1 MLLTRF
7 WGIYSMNK
15 IILAGRLTR
24 DAEIRYT
31 SGAEQTAIARM
42 SIAVDRRYKKDGAPS
57 ADFFNL
63 VAFGKLADFFGQYG
77 WKGTKFIIEGRLQS
91 GSYEK
96 DGKRV
101 YTVDVVVESAE
112 FAESKKSS
120 EKNSE
125 NNNPAPAAGDGEF
138 LNVPDVADN
147 EIPFA

>member
-1 MLLTRF
+1 
-7 WGIYSMNK
+7 MNK

-31 SGAEQTAIARM
+31 ASGAEQTAIARM

-120 EKNSE
+120 EKSNG

-138 LNVPDVADN
+138 LNAPDVADD

>member
-1 MLLTRF
+1 
-7 WGIYSMNK
+7 MNK

-91 GSYEK
+91 GSYENR
-96 DGKRV
+96 DGKKV

-120 EKNSE
+120 EKNGDNS
-125 NNNPAPAAGDGEF
+125 NPAPAAGDGEF
-138 LNVPDVADN
+138 LNVPDVADD

>member
-1 MLLTRF
+1 
-7 WGIYSMNK
+7 MNK

-31 SGAEQTAIARM
+31 ASGAEQTAIARM

-120 EKNSE
+120 ERSNENS
-125 NNNPAPAAGDGEF
+125 NPAPAAGDGEF
-138 LNVPDVADN
+138 LNVPDVAND

>member
-1 MLLTRF
+1 
-7 WGIYSMNK
+7 MNK

-42 SIAVDRRYKKDGAPS
+42 SIAVDRRYKKNGAPS

-112 FAESKKSS
+112 FAESKKRS
-120 EKNSE
+120 EINSE

-138 LNVPDVADN
+138 LNVQDVADD

>member
-1 MLLTRF
+1 
-7 WGIYSMNK
+7 MNK

-42 SIAVDRRYKKDGAPS
+42 SIAVDRRYKKDGSPS

-138 LNVPDVADN
+138 LNVPDVADD

>member
-1 MLLTRF
+1 
-7 WGIYSMNK
+7 MNK

-112 FAESKKSS
+112 FAESKK
-120 EKNSE
+120 NSE
-125 NNNPAPAAGDGEF
+125 RSNENSNPAPAAGDGEF
-138 LNVPDVADN
+138 LNVPDVADD

>member
-1 MLLTRF
+1 
-7 WGIYSMNK
+7 MNK

-31 SGAEQTAIARM
+31 SSGAEQTAIART
-42 SIAVDRRYKKDGAPS
+42 SIAVDRRYKKEGAPS

-120 EKNSE
+120 EKSNENS
-125 NNNPAPAAGDGEF
+125 NPAPAAGDGEF
-138 LNVPDVADN
+138 LNVPDVAND
-147 EIPFA
+147 EMPFA

>member
-1 MLLTRF
+1 
-7 WGIYSMNK
+7 MNK

-96 DGKRV
+96 DGKKV

-120 EKNSE
+120 EKNSD
-125 NNNPAPAAGDGEF
+125 NNNPAPAAGDCEF
-138 LNVPDVADN
+138 LNVPDVADD
-147 EIPFA
+147 EIPFV

>member
-1 MLLTRF
+1 
-7 WGIYSMNK
+7 MNK

-31 SGAEQTAIARM
+31 ASGAEQTAIARM

-77 WKGTKFIIEGRLQS
+77 WKGTKFFIEGRLQS

-96 DGKRV
+96 DGKKV

-120 EKNSE
+120 EKSNG
-125 NNNPAPAAGDGEF
+125 NNNPSPAAGDGEF
-138 LNVPDVADN
+138 LNVPDVADD

>member
-1 MLLTRF
+1 
-7 WGIYSMNK
+7 MNK

-112 FAESKKSS
+112 FVESKKSS
-120 EKNSE
+120 EKNSD
-125 NNNPAPAAGDGEF
+125 NNNPAPAAGDDEF
-138 LNVPDVADN
+138 LNVPDVADD

>member
-1 MLLTRF
+1 
-7 WGIYSMNK
+7 MNK

-31 SGAEQTAIARM
+31 ASGAEQTAIARM

-57 ADFFNL
+57 ADFINL

-91 GSYEK
+91 GSYENR
-96 DGKRV
+96 DGKKV

-120 EKNSE
+120 EKSSEKSNENS
-125 NNNPAPAAGDGEF
+125 NPAPAAGDGEF
-138 LNVPDVADN
+138 LNVLDVADD
-147 EIPFA
+147 EMPFA

>member
-1 MLLTRF
+1 
-7 WGIYSMNK
+7 MNK

-42 SIAVDRRYKKDGAPS
+42 SIAVDRRYKKDGAQS

-138 LNVPDVADN
+138 LNVPDVADD